1 MTNTKEITVKKVESK
16 TDLKTFIHI
25 PWTVYKNDKNWV
37 PPLISMEKE
46 RFYPEKGA
54 YFKNAEAQFFIAYR
68 GERPVGRIV
77 AHINHTHN
85 NFHKDKVGFF
95 GFFECMPDY
104 EAAEALFRTASDW
117 LKERGRDIIRGPMNY
132 STNDECGLLVKGFGS
147 PPVVMMTYNPQYYE
161 SFIEKFGFHKAKD
174 LVAYYMN
181 INGMPERFERMI
193 DKIKERRNF
202 TIKKLRKKH
211 FLEDV
216 ETVFEIYNDAWQYN
230 WGFVPMTRDEMIY
243 LAKELKDIIDFDLA
257 YIVYIEDKPIAFS
270 LTLPDVNQA
279 LIKVR
284 NGRLIPFGW
293 LKLLLGMKHVDQ
305 VRVVTLGIV
314 KNFKNIGIDTVLYY
328 ETIKM
333 SVKKGMPRGEMSWVL
348 EDNLRMCRPIERMG
362 GKIYKTYRVY
372 DKELI

>member
-1 MTNTKEITVKKVESK
+1 MTDIKEITVKKVDSK
-16 TDLKTFIHI
+16 ADLKTFIKI

-37 PPLISMEKE
+37 PPLISIDKE
-46 RFYPEKGA
+46 RFDPVKGA
-54 YFKNAEAQFFIAYR
+54 YFKNAEARFFIAFR
-68 GERPVGRIV
+68 GDRPVGRIV

-85 NFHKDKVGFF
+85 EFHKDKVGFF

-104 EAAEALFRTASDW
+104 EAAEALFRAASDW
-117 LKERGRDIIRGPMNY
+117 LKENDRDIIRGPMNY

-174 LVAYYMN
+174 LVAYFIN
-181 INGMPERFERMI
+181 IDGMPERFEGII
-193 DKIKERRNF
+193 DKIKERRKY

-216 ETVFEIYNDAWQYN
+216 ETIFKIYNNAWQYN
-230 WGFVPMTRDEMIY
+230 WGFVPMTQAELIY

-257 YIVYIEDKPIAFS
+257 YIVYIDNKPIAFS

-284 NGRLIPFGW
+284 NGRLLPFGW
-293 LKLLLGMKHVDQ
+293 LKLLLGMKQIDQ

-328 ETIKM
+328 ETIKT
-333 SVKKGMPRGEMSWVL
+333 SVEKGMPRGEMSWVL
-348 EDNLRMCRPIERMG
+348 EDNIRMCRPIERMG
-362 GKIYKTYRVY
+362 GKVYKTYRVY
-372 DKELI
+372 DKELS

>member
-1 MTNTKEITVKKVESK
+1 MTQIKEVTVKKVESK
-16 TDLKTFIHI
+16 ADLKTFIQI

-37 PPLISMEKE
+37 PPLISMDKE
-46 RFYPEKGA
+46 RFDPEKGA
-54 YFKNAEAQFFIAYR
+54 YFKNAEAQFFIAFR

-85 NFHKDKVGFF
+85 KFHKDKVGFF

-104 EAAEALFRTASDW
+104 EAAEALFASASDW

-147 PPVVMMTYNPQYYE
+147 PPTVMMTYNPQYYE

-174 LVAYYMN
+174 LVAYFLN
-181 INGMPERFERMI
+181 VDGMPERFVRMI

-216 ETVFEIYNDAWQYN
+216 ETIFEIYNDAWQYN
-230 WGFVPMTRDEMIY
+230 WGFVPMTHPEMIY

-257 YIVYIEDKPIAFS
+257 YIVYIDDKPIAFS

-284 NGRLIPFGW
+284 NGRLLPFGW
-293 LKLLLGMKHVDQ
+293 LKLLLAMKHIDQ

-333 SVKKGMPRGEMSWVL
+333 SIEKGMPRGEMSWVL

-362 GKIYKTYRVY
+362 GKVYKTYRVY
-372 DKELI
+372 DKELS

>member
-1 MTNTKEITVKKVESK
+1 MTETTRITIKNISSKK
-16 TDLKTFIHI
+16 DLKTFIKI
-25 PWTVYKNDKNWV
+25 PWSVYKNDKNWV

-46 RFYPEKGA
+46 RFDPEKGA
-54 YFKNAEAQFFIAYR
+54 YFKNAEVEFYIAYR
-68 GERPVGRIV
+68 DDRPVGRIA

-104 EAAEALFRTASDW
+104 EAAEALFHAASGW
-117 LKERGRDIIRGPMNY
+117 LKERGMDTIRGPMNY
-132 STNDECGLLVKGFGS
+132 STNDECGLLVDGFNV

-161 SFIEKFGFHKAKD
+161 SFIKKFGFQKAKD
-174 LVAYYMN
+174 LFAYFIN
-181 INGMPERFERMI
+181 IDGMPERLDSAINR
-193 DKIKERRNF
+193 IKERRKF

-216 ETVFEIYNDAWQYN
+216 ETVFEIYNNAWQYN
-230 WGFVPMTRDEMIY
+230 WGFVPMTRDEMKY

-257 YIVYIEDKPIAFS
+257 YIVYIDEKPIAFS

-279 LIKVR
+279 LIKLR
-284 NGRLIPFGW
+284 NGRLLPFGW
-293 LKLLLGMKHVDQ
+293 LKLLLSMKNINQ

-314 KNFKNIGIDTVLYY
+314 KNYKNIGIDTVLYY
-328 ETIKM
+328 ETIKE
-333 SVKKGMPRGEMSWVL
+333 SVRKGMPRGELSWIL

-362 GKIYKTYRVY
+362 GKVYKTYRVY
-372 DKELI
+372 DKKLS

>member
-1 MTNTKEITVKKVESK
+1 MTDIKEITVKKVDSK
-16 TDLKTFIHI
+16 ADLKTFIKI

-37 PPLISMEKE
+37 PPLISIDKE
-46 RFYPEKGA
+46 RFDPVKGA
-54 YFKNAEAQFFIAYR
+54 YFKNAEARFFIAFR
-68 GERPVGRIV
+68 GDRPVGRIV

-85 NFHKDKVGFF
+85 EFHKDKVGFF

-104 EAAEALFRTASDW
+104 EAAEALFRAASDW
-117 LKERGRDIIRGPMNY
+117 LKENDRDIIRGPMNY

-174 LVAYYMN
+174 LVAYFIN
-181 INGMPERFERMI
+181 IDGMPERFEGII
-193 DKIKERRNF
+193 DKIKERRKY

-216 ETVFEIYNDAWQYN
+216 ETIFEIYNNAWQYN
-230 WGFVPMTRDEMIY
+230 WGFVPMTQAELIY

-257 YIVYIEDKPIAFS
+257 YIVYIDNKPIAFS

-284 NGRLIPFGW
+284 NGRLLPFGW
-293 LKLLLGMKHVDQ
+293 LKLLLGMKQIDQ

-328 ETIKM
+328 ETIKT
-333 SVKKGMPRGEMSWVL
+333 SVEKGMPRGEMSWVL
-348 EDNLRMCRPIERMG
+348 EDNIRMCRPIERMG
-362 GKIYKTYRVY
+362 GKVYKTYRVY
-372 DKELI
+372 DKELS

>member
-37 PPLISMEKE
+37 PPLISVEKE

-85 NFHKDKVGFF
+85 DFHKDKVGFF

-104 EAAEALFRTASDW
+104 EAAEALFSTASDW

-132 STNDECGLLVKGFGS
+132 STNDECGLLVKGFDS
-147 PPVVMMTYNPQYYE
+147 PPVVMMSYNPQYYE

-174 LVAYYMN
+174 LVAFYKN
-181 INGMPERFERMI
+181 IDGMPERFERII
-193 DKIKERRNF
+193 DKIKERRNY
-202 TIKKLRKKH
+202 TIRKLCKKH

-216 ETVFEIYNDAWQYN
+216 ETIFEIYNNAWQDN
-230 WGFVPMTRDEMIY
+230 WGFVPMTQPELVH

-257 YIVYIEDKPIAFS
+257 YIVYIKDKPIAFS

-284 NGRLIPFGW
+284 NGRLLPFGW
-293 LKLLLGMKHVDQ
+293 LKLLFAMKHITQ

-314 KNFKNIGIDTVLYY
+314 KNYKNIGIDTVLYY
-328 ETIKM
+328 ETIKTCE
-333 SVKKGMPRGEMSWVL
+333 KKGIPSGEMSWVL
-348 EDNLRMCRPIERMG
+348 EDNIRMCRPIERMG
-362 GKIYKTYRVY
+362 GKIYKIYRVY
-372 DKELI
+372 DKELS

>member
-1 MTNTKEITVKKVESK
+1 MTKTKEITVKKVESK

-54 YFKNAEAQFFIAYR
+54 YFKNAEAQFFIVYR
-68 GERPVGRIV
+68 GDRPVGRIV

-85 NFHKDKVGFF
+85 DFHKDKVGFF

-104 EAAEALFRTASDW
+104 EAAEALFVSASVW

-174 LVAYYMN
+174 LVAYY
-181 INGMPERFERMI
+181 IKIDGMPERLESMI
-193 DKIKERRNF
+193 DRIKERRNF

-230 WGFVPMTRDEMIY
+230 WGFVPMTRAEMIY

-257 YIVYIEDKPIAFS
+257 YIVYIEGKPIAFS

-284 NGRLIPFGW
+284 NGRLLPFGW

-328 ETIKM
+328 ETIKT
-333 SVKKGMPRGEMSWVL
+333 SVEKGMPRGEMSWVL